1 MNGSGHLPEHT
12 GAAQLVGA
20 TSPGE
25 PNAWPADAGEFAAR
39 YNSWTPGV
47 REEWLQRRIQSSQE
61 AERCFLQMHE
71 GRIEQLTAECDALRA
86 QLDGMT
92 EGSKRIAAE
101 RARSI
106 EVEGYTPEHDAGHA
120 GELALAAQSYALAA
134 ASDVGVLTF
143 VGNDPDDPPFDWPWH
158 PSYWKPTG
166 DTVRDLEK
174 AGGLIASAIDSILSV
189 EVTD

>member
-1 MNGSGHLPEHT
+1 MNGSEHLPEHS

-92 EGSKRIAAE
+92 TSVEYAYGSLPDRIY
-101 RARSI
+101 R
-106 EVEGYTPEHDAGHA
+106 T
-120 GELALAAQSYALAA
+120 GEDIDDLGAAQYNAEEFWLS
-134 ASDVGVLTF
+134 VLQRT
-143 VGNDPDDPPFDWPWH
+143 VKRGPW
-158 PSYWKPTG
+158 
-166 DTVRDLEK
+166 
-174 AGGLIASAIDSILSV
+174 V

>member
-1 MNGSGHLPEHT
+1 MNGSEHLPERT
-12 GAAQLVGA
+12 GGNYKTLIA
-20 TSPGE
+20 E
-25 PNAWPADAGEFAAR
+25 
-39 YNSWTPGV
+39 V
-47 REEWLQRRIQSSQE
+47 RELFDEGWCVCRSSHLPGDLLE
-61 AERCFLQMHE
+61 AVEALVVER
-71 GRIEQLTAECDALRA
+71 DALRA